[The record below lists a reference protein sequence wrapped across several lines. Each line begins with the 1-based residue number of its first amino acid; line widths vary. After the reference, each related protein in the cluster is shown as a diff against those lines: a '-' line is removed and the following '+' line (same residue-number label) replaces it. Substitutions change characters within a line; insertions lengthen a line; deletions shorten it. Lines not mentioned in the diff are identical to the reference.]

1 MNMKITML
9 GTSGSGKTV
18 YMSAMSELFF
28 NGEFGGYRIANR
40 DNNYESNTFVNKGFD
55 KINTLYQYGRF
66 PAGTSSSIVMPLELR
81 YNGERLIDI
90 DWIDYRGGAI
100 KELANGIENSQNAEI
115 LAALIASDVVLV
127 FVDAAVLKVCKNN
140 ITVRSRVGAN
150 EISQLLSMV
159 NQIKHI
165 DIIFL
170 LSKSDSSIIDIRRD
184 YAEMKTKVGQIYSR
198 FFYDTNTNI
207 SQYPVIPV
215 GSLGCGNVETTYSWK
230 SDGEGGQVLVFNNKI
245 TNFENLRTMNIA
257 SSFATA
263 LLKCLNS
270 EKNNL
275 NTQAG
280 QLAKELRK
288 LKENFG
294 PVKNLIDI
302 LFNNSRKREYIFNI
316 EQIILDS
323 REEVLKLSPHSD
335 LLERISSS
343 SQ

>member
-18 YMSAMSELFF
+18 YMSAMSEMFY
-28 NGEFGGYRIANR
+28 NGDFDGYTIANR
-40 DNNYESNTFVNKGFD
+40 ENNYASNAFVNKGFD
-55 KINTLYQYGRF
+55 NINTLYQNGRF
-66 PAGTSSSIVMPLELR
+66 PSGTSSSIVMPLELR
-81 YNGERLIDI
+81 YNGKRLIDI

-100 KELANGIENSQNAEI
+100 KELANGVENPQNAEI

-127 FVDAAVLKVCKNN
+127 FVDAAALKVCKNN

-150 EISQLLSMV
+150 EISQLLSIV
-159 NQIKHI
+159 TQRKHI

-170 LSKSDSSIIDIRRD
+170 LSKADSSMIDIQRD
-184 YAEMKTKVGQIYSR
+184 FAEMKTKVGQIYSR
-198 FFYDTNTNI
+198 FFSNTNTDI
-207 SQYPVIPV
+207 SQYSVIPV
-215 GSLGCGNVETTYSWK
+215 GCLGHGNVETTYSWN

-275 NTQAG
+275 NTQAS
-280 QLAKELRK
+280 QLAEELKE

-294 PVKNLIDI
+294 PVKNIIDI
-302 LFNNSRKREYIFNI
+302 LFNNSRKREHIFNI

-323 REEVLKLSPHSD
+323 REELLRLSPHSD
-335 LLERISSS
+335 LLEKIASG